1 MLSVY
6 IGTGLVGIVLIVLAG
21 VSGFL
26 DGDIDAGGGIDHDVH
41 LEADHGHGF
50 DFGWVPFLSL
60 RFWTYAAAGFGLTG
74 TIFSLTKML
83 DARATFIVSLV
94 LGLLMGFGVFA
105 LMRFAKKNQ
114 TELVPSASTVVG
126 LHGKLLVGVGA
137 TDPGKVRVQ
146 VNGEW
151 IDYLARSQSA
161 LPIPAGHEVVVVGV
175 DDAVAY
181 VESVQ
186 ELYEEESDLK

>member
-26 DGDIDAGGGIDHDVH
+26 EADIDADGGIDHDVH

-83 DARATFIVSLV
+83 DSRATFIVSLI

-126 LHGKLLVGVGA
+126 LHGKLLVGVGT

-161 LPIPAGHEVVVVGV
+161 LPIPAGHEVVVIGV

>member
-21 VSGFL
+21 ISGFM
-26 DGDIDAGGGIDHDVH
+26 DTDIDADGGIDHDIH
-41 LEADHGHGF
+41 LEAGHGHGF
-50 DFGWVPFLSL
+50 DFGWIPFLSL
-60 RFWTYAAAGFGLTG
+60 RFWTYAGAGFGLTG

-83 DARATFIVSLV
+83 DPTPTFIVSLV
-94 LGLLMGFGVFA
+94 IGLLMGFGVFA

-114 TELVPSASTVVG
+114 TELVPTASTVVG
-126 LHGKLLVGVGA
+126 LHGKLLVGVGNI
-137 TDPGKVRVQ
+137 DPGKVRVQ

-151 IDYLARSQSA
+151 IDYLARSQSE

-175 DDAVAY
+175 DDSVAY

-186 ELYEEESDLK
+186 ELDEEETDLK

>member
-21 VSGFL
+21 VSGFM
-26 DGDIDAGGGIDHDVH
+26 DTDIDADGGIDHDIH
-41 LEADHGHGF
+41 LEADHGSGL
-50 DFGWVPFLSL
+50 DLGWIPFLSL

-83 DARATFIVSLV
+83 EPTPTFVVSLV
-94 LGLLMGFGVFA
+94 IGLLMGLGVFA

-114 TELVPSASTVVG
+114 TELVPTASTVVG
-126 LHGKLLVGVGA
+126 THGKLLVGVGS

-151 IDYLARSQSA
+151 IDYLARSHSS
-161 LPIPAGHEVVVVGV
+161 LPIPAGHEVVVVGM

-186 ELYEEESDLK
+186 ELYEEETDLK